1 MPDELVLELG
11 GLSFSG
17 WERAQVK
24 RSIETACGAFALDV
38 SDENASGAPF
48 WPVRPG
54 TACNLRVGEDLVLVG
69 YVDSARRELGPETH
83 RLSAEGRDKAAD
95 LVDCTA
101 MNEPGEWWG
110 LTALELVSEL
120 AAPFDVPVDAQ
131 VADVG
136 EPFVRF
142 ALQPGESAWEAIERA
157 CRSRGFLVSGNGQG
171 GITLTQPGAL
181 GVAGVVLAE
190 GENVRGAVLEYNASG
205 RFRTYLVRGQ
215 QGATLDLAPEECAAV
230 EGRAEDLGA
239 RPGRTLVIQAD
250 GPFDLAIAQ
259 QRAAWEAT
267 VRYARSARV
276 TVRLAGWRER
286 PDGALW
292 SPNRLVDVRMPK
304 LGITGRMLVTAV
316 ALSKGGEGEGT
327 QAELELAWPD
337 AFLPEVELNPEK
349 DPGGSFGADL
359 EDGGQDL

>member
-1 MPDELVLELG
+1 MADDLVLELQ
-11 GLSFSG
+11 GLTFTG

-38 SDENASGAPF
+38 SDAKSPGAAF

-54 TACNLRVGEDLVLVG
+54 TACKLRIGDELVLVG
-69 YVDSARRELGPETH
+69 FVDRARRELGPETH
-83 RLSAEGRDKAAD
+83 RLTAEGRDRAAD

-101 MNEPGEWWG
+101 LNEPGEWWG
-110 LTALELVSEL
+110 LTALELVTEL
-120 AAPFDVPVDAQ
+120 AAPFGVSVDAQ

-142 ALQPGESAWEAIERA
+142 GLQPGESAWEAIERA
-157 CRSRGFLVSGNGQG
+157 CRSRGFLVSGNGEG
-171 GITLTQPGAL
+171 GIVLTQPGAL
-181 GVAGVVLAE
+181 GVASVVLAE
-190 GENVRGAVLEYNASG
+190 GENVKGAVLEYDASV
-205 RFRTYLVRGQ
+205 RFETYLVRGQ

-230 EGRAEDLGA
+230 EGRAQDLGA
-239 RPGRTLVIQAD
+239 RPGRALVIQAD
-250 GPFDLAIAQ
+250 GPFDIAIAQ

-267 VRYARSARV
+267 VRLARSARV
-276 TVRLAGWRER
+276 TVRLQGWRER
-286 PDGALW
+286 PGGPVW
-292 SPNRLVDVRMPK
+292 KPNRLVDVRLPT
-304 LGITGRMLVTAV
+304 LGVTGRMLVAAV
-316 ALSKGGEGEGT
+316 ALSSGGEGDGT

-349 DPGGSFGADL
+349 DPGGAFGADL